1 MSNEIKRMKYFNG
14 LLLKEEDLE
23 LDQDYHK
30 NFHRMH
36 NRFFH
41 NWGIV
46 DGLKVEAVGNYPQV
60 KVSKGFALNSTLD
73 EKTKEKVSQEI
84 WISDN
89 HPDNPVNLS
98 EYDVNEDIYIM
109 VSYHEEP
116 SDVDIKKGGDKNNIH
131 VWERS
136 EIKHSRI
143 KPDPKTKDEITDIVV
158 ARVRLK
164 DAGSGQK
171 SIEGIYDTADDG
183 VVHAVTQGTSQ
194 EFQKISIGAQ
204 EKTNLPYINGLSD
217 QTLGQSDGLE
227 VHSPYTKFSG
237 SVITGDF
244 KTNGNTDLNGTLS
257 VNINNTPALKVDS
270 KGSVAISKTAAVTG
284 VLSAAGGLNVS
295 GDNTTLDT
303 THVVMTGNILTV
315 NKYTPKDNE
324 TEPRKQSSGVE
335 VYRSEYLPY
344 AKLIWD
350 ENEKVWK
357 AGTDKKDDIPES
369 GIYQLAYGPD
379 WDAMHNGLN
388 VDTLHKHSHINDVNG
403 NISLSADENGNISI
417 TNDIV
422 VSGTVV
428 TQNGIEVPGKD
439 LNAKLVWNKNDR
451 RWQIGVEND
460 MYNIPYGRAWEDL
473 TTGTNADSLHTHSE
487 IYNSDGQLAMNVG
500 PTGDIKINSNL
511 TVGEN
516 LTVEGTLTV
525 LNPATEYKQI
535 NQVVTE
541 NVVIVNKPDNG
552 QAPVKEGGLEVYRG
566 DGYENARIIWDE
578 GSSTWKMGI
587 GSNMSEI
594 PSGIEWEYLTH
605 GQVVD
610 NMHSHGNLSMEDGT
624 VVVSVDKDGNV
635 DFEKNVS
642 VSGNL
647 IVDKNEYIQGDV
659 DIKGSVNIEGDL
671 TVTKTPTIIK
681 QNILEIENNTIIAN
695 KYTGMAQPINNEGGL
710 EVYRGSNTK
719 KARLVWNE
727 KEGKWKVG
735 TENSMKDLAYG
746 DDWETLTTKKMA
758 DKLHLH
764 SSICD
769 TKGNVAISA
778 ESDDKIMINR
788 AMKVEGSL
796 EVVGG
801 VSLLGNL
808 NVVGTLTSV
817 DKVDLKVE
825 DNVILLNNFE
835 GDEPPLNESGLEIY
849 RGNSQQKARLVWDE
863 KDTIWK
869 IGIGNNLS
877 EIACGTPW
885 QKLSKKGNADTL
897 HTHGQLYNT
906 KGNILSLSTTATGN
920 IDVKH
925 DLTVSQ
931 DLTVAGNLNV
941 KGEVTTIRSA
951 NIELE
956 GNKLTMNKG
965 ESGEIKKGT
974 STLSVYRGIDEK
986 SAILRWD
993 EATQVWKIGMSDWSW
1008 AQENSDQ
1015 KMVPTGNSACL
1026 VVNNDGSIQTPIAK
1040 IEKELSTG
1048 RALIGDILSLQK
1060 DGIQINRGNE
1070 STTYLTFDTNLW
1082 KLGFG
1087 DVNCISATSS
1097 GKVGIG
1103 KLNPQEMLDVMG
1115 NAIVNGSMDITGNS
1129 EVKGYLTAGST
1140 DIKGRLKVDGS
1151 IIMNGG
1157 IEVERGVATDGTLK
1171 PNAKIV
1177 WNEGKCAWT
1186 FGFGDKLFELNLNN
1200 TFLPSKLYSSDG
1212 GAVAVITDKDSNVGI
1227 GVKTPRAKLDVSG
1240 DTLVSGKITLTN
1252 TLGTTLKIAAEGFE
1266 LSRNTEKPAKFYW
1279 NEKSK
1284 VWQAGIDGSMQDICV
1299 GNHTHNNVC
1308 TSTGTEVVYVDN
1320 SGNVGVGKSIPE
1332 AKLDVAGNLKVT
1344 SIDVAG
1350 NLTAVGNVKC
1360 DNADI
1365 TRTVRADSASIT
1377 KDLTVGGNLVV
1388 NGDTVTIN
1396 TKTLEVEDNIIT
1408 LNKYTSQTQPVP
1420 TQAGIE
1426 VFRGG
1431 TANSAQIIW
1440 DELRGVWQAGTTGT
1454 TGTMKTISLDGHTHP
1469 EYNNSGISDLTSVL
1483 KVSNGNIGIGTSNPT
1498 DKLSVTGNVGV
1509 SGTMTAS
1516 NVVVNTKLTTPSL
1529 DVTGTV
1535 NSTNET
1541 VKVKLTSPYVDV
1553 STKLTSKDADFTGT
1567 LTAGTLTA
1575 GDTTI
1580 NGNVTTTNETVKV
1593 KLTSAYVDVSTKLT
1607 SKDADVTGAL
1617 TAGTLTAGD
1626 TTINGNITA
1635 TNETVKVKLTS
1646 AYADVSTKLTSKDA
1660 DVTGTLTAGT
1670 LTAGDTTINGNVTA
1684 TNETVKVKLTSA
1696 YVDVSTKLTS
1706 KDADVTGTLT
1716 AGTLTAGTLTAVDT
1730 TISGSL
1736 TVNSI
1741 KVNGLLNVSQ
1751 GIEATRSDSTK
1762 AKIFWDETSTSWKA
1776 GAGTNIDQIALSK
1789 HTHNALYAKTN
1800 PIVNVSDDGYVGI
1813 GKTPETGIRLSV
1825 DGDIKAK
1832 TITGDIVATTLTQ
1845 TSSRTFKEN
1854 IEALPLKTALDLLKK
1869 LNPVTFD
1876 YKNASLKKHNI
1887 GFIAEDVPEIFAS
1900 DDCKSISVMDIVA
1913 VLTSVVKKQHS
1924 ETIAIKKQLTAL
1936 QKQVAGLLGA

>member
-30 NFHRMH
+30 NFHRIH

-46 DGLKVEAVGNYPQV
+46 DGLKVESVGNYPQV
-60 KVSKGFALNSTLD
+60 KVSKGLALNSTLD
-73 EKTKEKVSQEI
+73 EKTNEKISQEI

-89 HPDNPVNLS
+89 HPDNPLNLS

-109 VSYHEEP
+109 VSYKEVE
-116 SDVDIKKGGDKNNIH
+116 SDVDIKKGGDKNIH

-143 KPDPKTKDEITDIVV
+143 KPDPKTKDEITDIIV

-171 SIEGIYDTADDG
+171 TIEGIYDTAEDG

-204 EKTNLPYINGLSD
+204 EKTNLPYIDGLSD

-237 SVITGDF
+237 SVITGNL
-244 KTNGNTDLNGTLS
+244 KANGNTDLNGTLS

-303 THVVMTGNILTV
+303 THVVMTGNMLTV
-315 NKYTPKDNE
+315 NKYTPKENE

-335 VYRSEYLPY
+335 VYRSGYLPY

-369 GIYQLAYGPD
+369 GIYKLAYGPD
-379 WDAMHNGLN
+379 WDAMHNGSN
-388 VDTLHKHSHINDVNG
+388 VDTLHKHSHINDANG
-403 NISLSADENGNISI
+403 NISLTAEDGNVNI
-417 TNDIV
+417 TNDIIV
-422 VSGTVV
+422 AGTVV

-451 RWQIGVEND
+451 RWQIGIEND

-487 IYNSDGQLAMNVG
+487 IYNSDGDLAINVG
-500 PTGDIKINSNL
+500 PTGDVKINSNL

-541 NVVIVNKPDNG
+541 NIVIVNKPDNG

-578 GSSTWKMGI
+578 GSSTWKMGT

-610 NMHSHGNLSMEDGT
+610 NMHSHGNLSMEDET

-635 DFEKNVS
+635 DIEKNVS

-647 IVDKNEYIQGDV
+647 IVDKDEYIQGNV
-659 DIKGSVNIEGDL
+659 DIKGSVKIEGDL
-671 TVTKTPTIIK
+671 TVTGTPTIIK
-681 QNILEIENNTIIAN
+681 QNVLEVENNTIIAN
-695 KYTGMAQPINNEGGL
+695 RYTGIAQPINNEGGL
-710 EVYRGSNTK
+710 EVYRGSNTN

-727 KEGKWKVG
+727 EAGKWKVG
-735 TENSMKDLAYG
+735 IGNSMQDLAYG
-746 DDWETLTTKKMA
+746 DDWETLTKKKNA
-758 DKLHLH
+758 DRLHSH
-764 SSICD
+764 SSISD
-769 TKGNVAISA
+769 NFGNTAISA
-778 ESDDKIMINR
+778 GSDDKITINR
-788 AMKVEGSL
+788 TTEVKGGL
-796 EVVGG
+796 EVTGN
-801 VSLLGNL
+801 VSLMGDL
-808 NVVGTLTSV
+808 NVVGTVTTV
-817 DKVDLKVE
+817 DKIDLKVE
-825 DNVILLNNFE
+825 DNVILLNKFAGEN
-835 GDEPPLNESGLEIY
+835 PPLNESGLEIF
-849 RGNSQQKARLVWDE
+849 RGTSIDNARLVWNE
-863 KDTIWK
+863 KETTWK
-869 IGIGNNLS
+869 IGVGNNLS
-877 EIACGTPW
+877 EIACGPAW
-885 QKLSKKGNADTL
+885 QKLSKKGNADAL

-920 IDVKH
+920 IDIKH

-931 DLTVAGNLNV
+931 DLTVSGNLNV
-941 KGEVTTIRSA
+941 KGDVTTIRSA

-993 EATQVWKIGMSDWSW
+993 EATGVWKIGMSDWTW

-1015 KMVPTGNSACL
+1015 KMVPSGNSTCL

-1048 RALIGDILSLQK
+1048 SALIGDILSLQK
-1060 DGIQINRGNE
+1060 DGIQINRVNE
-1070 STTYLTFDTNLW
+1070 SATYLKFDTNLW

-1103 KLNPQEMLDVMG
+1103 KLNPTEMLDVMG

-1157 IEVERGVATDGTLK
+1157 IEVERQVASDGTPQ

-1177 WNEGKCAWT
+1177 WNEQKCAWT

-1200 TFLPSKLYSSDG
+1200 TFLPSKLYTSNG
-1212 GAVAVITDKDSNVGI
+1212 GAVAVVTDNDSNVGI
-1227 GVKTPRAKLDVSG
+1227 GVKTPRAKLDVNG
-1240 DTLVSGKITLTN
+1240 DTLVNGKITLTN
-1252 TLGTTLKIAAEGFE
+1252 TLGTTLKIATEGLE

-1308 TSTGTEVVYVDN
+1308 TSTGTEVIYVDN

-1344 SIDVAG
+1344 SIDVSG
-1350 NLTAVGNVKC
+1350 SLTAVGNVKSET
-1360 DNADI
+1360 ADI
-1365 TRTVRADSASIT
+1365 TSTLRAGNISIT
-1377 KDLTVGGNLVV
+1377 KDLTIGGNLVV
-1388 NGDTVTIN
+1388 NGDTVTVN

-1408 LNKYTSQTQPVP
+1408 LNKYNTQTQPVP
-1420 TQAGIE
+1420 TKAGIE

-1440 DELRGVWQAGTTGT
+1440 DELGGVWQAGTTDK
-1454 TGTMKTISLDGHTHP
+1454 MKNICYTDHTHP
-1469 EYNNSGISDLTSVL
+1469 EYNNSGVSDLTAVL
-1483 KVSNGNIGIGTSNPT
+1483 KVSNGNIGIGTSTPA
-1498 DKLSVTGNVGV
+1498 DKLSVSGNVGV
-1509 SGTMTAS
+1509 TGTMTA
-1516 NVVVNTKLTTPSL
+1516 NTVVAGDTTIN
-1529 DVTGTV
+1529 GTITT
-1535 NSTNET
+1535 TNET
-1541 VKVKLTSPYVDV
+1541 VKSKLTTSLADI
-1553 STKLTSKDADFTGT
+1553 STKLTSKDADITGILTVGALTSGT
-1567 LTAGTLTA
+1567 LTSGNTIIHGTITTDYANVKTKFTSKDADFTGVLSVGTLTV

-1580 NGNVTTTNETVKV
+1580 NGSVVANNVKVSGLLNVSSGIEITRSDLTKAQIIWNESGGVWQAGTTNSMKNLCNTDHKHPEYDLTSVLKVSNGNMGIGTTNPTEKLSVSGNVAVTGNMTAATVITNNIKANGGSINVTGNV
-1593 KLTSAYVDVSTKLT
+1593 A
-1607 SKDADVTGAL
+1607 VTG
-1617 TAGTLTAGD
+1617 TLSAGD
-1626 TTINGNITA
+1626 TTI
-1635 TNETVKVKLTS
+1635 
-1646 AYADVSTKLTSKDA
+1646 SK
-1660 DVTGTLTAGT
+1660 
-1670 LTAGDTTINGNVTA
+1670 
-1684 TNETVKVKLTSA
+1684 
-1696 YVDVSTKLTS
+1696 
-1706 KDADVTGTLT
+1706 
-1716 AGTLTAGTLTAVDT
+1716 
-1730 TISGSL
+1730 
-1736 TVNSI
+1736 
-1741 KVNGLLNVSQ
+1741 
-1751 GIEATRSDSTK
+1751 GIEITRSDSTK
-1762 AKIFWDETSTSWKA
+1762 AKIFWDETTTSWKA
-1776 GAGTNIDQIALSK
+1776 DTGTNIDQIALSK
-1789 HTHNALYAKTN
+1789 HTHNTLYAKTN
-1800 PIVNVSDDGYVGI
+1800 PIVNVSDDGNVGI
-1813 GKTPETGIRLSV
+1813 GKTPETGVRLSV
-1825 DGDIKAK
+1825 DGDIKAR
-1832 TITGDIVATTLTQ
+1832 TITGDIVATSLTQ

-1854 IEALPLKTALDLLKK
+1854 ISALPLKTALDLLKK

-1876 YKNASLKKHNI
+1876 YKNDSLKKHNI
-1887 GFIAEDVPEIFAS
+1887 GFIAEDVPEIFTS

-1924 ETIAIKKQLTAL
+1924 ETIAIKKQLAAL

>member
-14 LLLKEEDLE
+14 LLLKADDLE

-30 NFHRMH
+30 NLHRMH

-73 EKTKEKVSQEI
+73 EKTNEKISQEI

-89 HPDNPVNLS
+89 HPDNPLNLS
-98 EYDVNEDIYIM
+98 EYDVNEDIYIT
-109 VSYHEEP
+109 VSYSEIP
-116 SDVDIKKGGDKNNIH
+116 SDVDIKKGGDKNIH

-136 EIKHSRI
+136 KIKHSRI
-143 KPDPKTKDEITDIVV
+143 KPDPKTKDEITDIIV

-171 SIEGIYDTADDG
+171 SVEGIYDTAEDG
-183 VVHAVTQGTSQ
+183 VVYAVTQGTAQ
-194 EFQKISIGAQ
+194 EFEKISIGA
-204 EKTNLPYINGLSD
+204 EKKTNLPYINGLSD

-237 SVITGDF
+237 SVIAGDF

-257 VNINNTPALKVDS
+257 VNINNTPVLKVDS

-303 THVVMTGNILTV
+303 THVVMTGNMLTV
-315 NKYTPKDNE
+315 NKYTPKENE

-335 VYRSEYLPY
+335 VYRSGYLPY

-357 AGTDKKDDIPES
+357 AGTDKKDDIPGS
-369 GIYQLAYGPD
+369 GIYQLAYGAD
-379 WDAMHNGLN
+379 WDAMHNGSN
-388 VDTLHKHSHINDVNG
+388 VDTLHKHSHINDANG
-403 NISLSADENGNISI
+403 NISLAADEDGNVNI
-417 TNDIV
+417 TNDIIV
-422 VSGTVV
+422 AGTIV

-473 TTGTNADSLHTHSE
+473 TTGTNADLLHTHSE

-500 PTGDIKINSNL
+500 PTGDVKINSNL

-516 LTVEGTLTV
+516 LTVQGTLTV

-535 NQVVTE
+535 NQVITE
-541 NVVIVNKPDNG
+541 STVIVNKPDNG

-566 DGYENARIIWDE
+566 DGYENARVIWDE
-578 GSSTWKMGI
+578 GSCTWKMGT
-587 GSNMSEI
+587 GSNLSEI

-610 NMHSHGNLSMEDGT
+610 NMHSHRNLSMEDGT
-624 VVVSVDKDGNV
+624 AVVSIDKNGNLDV
-635 DFEKNVS
+635 EKNIN

-647 IVDKNEYIQGDV
+647 IVDKDEYIQGDV
-659 DIKGSVNIEGDL
+659 DIRGSVTIEGDL
-671 TVTKTPTIIK
+671 TVTGTPTIIK
-681 QNILEIENNTIIAN
+681 QNILEIDNNTIVAN
-695 KYTGMAQPINNEGGL
+695 KYTGTAQPINNEGGL
-710 EVYRGSNTK
+710 EVYRGSYAK

-746 DDWETLTTKKMA
+746 DDWETLTKKKTA
-758 DKLHLH
+758 DELH
-764 SSICD
+764 SHLSIRD

-778 ESDDKIMINR
+778 ESDNRIMINR
-788 AMKVEGSL
+788 ATKVEGAL
-796 EVVGG
+796 EVAGG
-801 VSLLGNL
+801 VSVLGNL
-808 NVVGTLTSV
+808 DVAGTLTSV
-817 DKVDLKVE
+817 NKVDLKVE

-835 GDEPPLNESGLEIY
+835 GNEPPLNESGMEIF
-849 RGNSQQKARLVWDE
+849 RGKSQQNARLIWDE
-863 KDTIWK
+863 KETIWK
-869 IGIGNNLS
+869 IGVGNNLS
-877 EIACGTPW
+877 EIAYGPSW
-885 QKLSKKGNADTL
+885 QKLSKKGNADAL
-897 HTHGQLYNT
+897 HNHGQLYNI
-906 KGNILSLSTTATGN
+906 KGNILSLSTTAAGN
-920 IDVKH
+920 IDIKH

-931 DLTVAGNLNV
+931 DLTVSGNLNV
-941 KGEVTTIRSA
+941 KGDVTTIRSA

-993 EATQVWKIGMSDWSW
+993 EQAGVWKIGMSDWTW
-1008 AQENSDQ
+1008 AQENSNY
-1015 KMVPTGNSACL
+1015 KMVPSENSTCL
-1026 VVNNDGSIQTPIAK
+1026 VINNDGSIQTPIAK
-1040 IEKELSTG
+1040 IEKEVSAG
-1048 RALIGDILSLQK
+1048 SALIGDILSLQK
-1060 DGIQINRGNE
+1060 DGIQINRLNE
-1070 STTYLTFDTNLW
+1070 TAAYLKFDSNLW

-1103 KLNPQEMLDVMG
+1103 KLNPAEMLDVMG
-1115 NAIVNGSMDITGNS
+1115 NAIINGSMDIMGNS

-1157 IEVERGVATDGTLK
+1157 IEVERQVASDGTPQ

-1177 WNEGKCAWT
+1177 WNEQKCAWT

-1200 TFLPSKLYSSDG
+1200 TFLPSKLYTSNG
-1212 GAVAVITDKDSNVGI
+1212 GAVALVTDNDSNVGI
-1227 GVKTPRAKLDVSG
+1227 GVKIPRAKLEVNG
-1240 DTLVSGKITLTN
+1240 DTLISGKITLTN
-1252 TLGTTLKIAAEGFE
+1252 SLGTTLKIAADGSLE
-1266 LSRNTEKPAKFYW
+1266 LSRNAEKPAKLYW
-1279 NEKSK
+1279 NEKNK
-1284 VWQAGIDGSMQDICV
+1284 IWQAGIDGSMQDICV

-1320 SGNVGVGKSIPE
+1320 SGNVGIGKSIPE
-1332 AKLDVAGNLKVT
+1332 AKLDVVGNLRVT
-1344 SIDVAG
+1344 AIDISG
-1350 NLTAVGNVKC
+1350 SLTAVGNVKC

-1365 TRTVRADSASIT
+1365 TRTIKAGSASIT
-1377 KDLTVGGNLVV
+1377 NDLTVGGNLVV

-1396 TKTLEVEDNIIT
+1396 TRTLEVEDNIIT
-1408 LNKYTSQTQPVP
+1408 LNKYTPQNQPVA
-1420 TQAGIE
+1420 TKAGIE

-1431 TANSAQIIW
+1431 TANSAQVIW
-1440 DELRGVWQAGTTGT
+1440 DELGGVWQAGTTDK
-1454 TGTMKTISLDGHTHP
+1454 MKTICFTDHTHP
-1469 EYNNSGISDLTSVL
+1469 EYNNGSISDLTAAL
-1483 KVSNGNIGIGTSNPT
+1483 KVSNGNIGIGTTTPT
-1498 DKLSVTGNVGV
+1498 DKLSVSGNVGV
-1509 SGTMTAS
+1509 TGTMTAA
-1516 NVVVNTKLTTPSL
+1516 NVVVNTKLTTPAL
-1529 DVTGTV
+1529 DVNGTV
-1535 NSTNET
+1535 TSTNQ
-1541 VKVKLTSPYVDV
+1541 
-1553 STKLTSKDADFTGT
+1553 
-1567 LTAGTLTA
+1567 
-1575 GDTTI
+1575 TI
-1580 NGNVTTTNETVKV
+1580 KMRLTTT
-1593 KLTSAYVDVSTKLT
+1593 
-1607 SKDADVTGAL
+1607 
-1617 TAGTLTAGD
+1617 
-1626 TTINGNITA
+1626 
-1635 TNETVKVKLTS
+1635 
-1646 AYADVSTKLTSKDA
+1646 YADVSTKLTSKDA
-1660 DVTGTLTAGT
+1660 EFTGALTVGT
-1670 LTAGDTTINGNVTA
+1670 LTAGDTTINGTVTS
-1684 TNETVKVKLTSA
+1684 TNQTIKMRLTTTYA
-1696 YVDVSTKLTS
+1696 DVSTKLTS
-1706 KDADVTGTLT
+1706 KDAEFTGALTVGTLT
-1716 AGTLTAGTLTAVDT
+1716 AGDTTINGTVTSTNETVKMRLTTTYADVSTKLTSKDAEVTGALTAATLTAGNTIVNGTMTTDYANVKTKLTSNDT
-1730 TISGSL
+1730 EITGNL
-1736 TVNSI
+1736 TSNNV
-1741 KVNGLLNVSQ
+1741 KVNGALNVSK
-1751 GIEATRSDSTK
+1751 GIETTRTDSTK
-1762 AKIFWDETSTSWKA
+1762 ACIVWNETASAWEA
-1776 GAGTNIDQIALSK
+1776 GIGTNTKKISLGD
-1789 HTHNALYAKTN
+1789 HTHNTLYAKTN

-1813 GKTPETGIRLSV
+1813 GKTSETGIRLSV

-1845 TSSRTFKEN
+1845 TSSREFKEN
-1854 IEALPLKTALDLLKK
+1854 ISALPLKTALDLLKK

-1876 YKNASLKKHNI
+1876 YKNDSLKKHNI
-1887 GFIAEDVPEIFAS
+1887 GFIAEEVPEIFTS
-1900 DDCKSISVMDIVA
+1900 EDCKSIAVMDIVA
-1913 VLTSVVKKQHS
+1913 VLTSVVKKQQT
-1924 ETIAIKKQLTAL
+1924 ETKAIKKQLAAL
-1936 QKQVAGLLGA
+1936 QKQVAQLLGA